1 MSTTSCHSF
10 IMALKTARAP
20 LKKTARQ
27 WANLIRCD
35 SVKLY
40 AGLAIYKSGEEDQY
54 AGPESDQKQG
64 PRYEW
69 INHSDIISRQVAW
82 GRKTQP
88 YAGFALYSYQY
99 SFGDSRSKQLQ
110 KRMERIERFAG
121 KQRKIK
127 ESAKML

>member
-1 MSTTSCHSF
+1 M
-10 IMALKTARAP
+10 
-20 LKKTARQ
+20 KKLPGSGR
-27 WANLIRCD
+27 ICD

-110 KRMERIERFAG
+110 KEWNALSALLEN
-121 KQRKIK
+121 K
-127 ESAKML
+127 EK